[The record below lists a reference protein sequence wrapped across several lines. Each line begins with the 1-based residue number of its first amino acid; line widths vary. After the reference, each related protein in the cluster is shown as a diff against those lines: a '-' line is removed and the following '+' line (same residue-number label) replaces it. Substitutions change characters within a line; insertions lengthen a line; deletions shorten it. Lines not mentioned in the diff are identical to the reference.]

1 MSPAGPSRKQARRD
15 AVFLLYQTEVTDL
28 PMADLVK
35 GQKLREGYAPDD
47 FTIKAVAG
55 VLRDKEALDAEL
67 EAHSRGWPLDR
78 VAPLERS
85 ILRLA
90 LWEIRSEVSPP
101 EVAIDEAVRLA
112 KRYSTD
118 EAGAFVNGVL
128 GGCLRGTE
136 DAASA
141 GDEDETP
148 ERGAGE
154 SRRSLKTGRRK
165 MADEQIAGLALTREQ
180 ALARLKDILTQLEEL
195 EPRLAASSSAEVE
208 MTLLERATEQVE
220 EAGRLLEQLG
230 RVTG

>member
-1 MSPAGPSRKQARRD
+1 MGSRSSPSNPSESGTLDVRVSPARPSRKQARRD
-15 AVFLLYQTEVTDL
+15 AVFLLYQTEVTEL

-35 GQKLREGYAPDD
+35 GQKLREGYAPDE

-55 VLRDKEALDAEL
+55 VLRDRDALDSEL

-90 LWEIRSEVSPP
+90 LWEIREDVSPP

-128 GGCLRGTE
+128 GGILRADGDSETHGEAGTE
-136 DAASA
+136 GQDAGIGGA
-141 GDEDETP
+141 ED
-148 ERGAGE
+148 G
-154 SRRSLKTGRRK
+154 
-165 MADEQIAGLALTREQ
+165 
-180 ALARLKDILTQLEEL
+180 
-195 EPRLAASSSAEVE
+195 
-208 MTLLERATEQVE
+208 
-220 EAGRLLEQLG
+220 
-230 RVTG
+230 

>member
-1 MSPAGPSRKQARRD
+1 VSPAGPSRKQARRD

-28 PMADLVK
+28 PMADLVA
-35 GQKLREGYAPDD
+35 GQKLREGYAPDE

-55 VLRDKEALDAEL
+55 VLREQETLDAEL

-90 LWEIRSEVSPP
+90 LWEISGEVTPP

-128 GGCLRGTE
+128 GGIVRGAVADE
-136 DAASA
+136 DAGGEQGGAPGADA
-141 GDEDETP
+141 GGEQGGAPGADAGSPETP
-148 ERGAGE
+148 TDDEGGE
-154 SRRSLKTGRRK
+154 DG
-165 MADEQIAGLALTREQ
+165 
-180 ALARLKDILTQLEEL
+180 
-195 EPRLAASSSAEVE
+195 
-208 MTLLERATEQVE
+208 
-220 EAGRLLEQLG
+220 
-230 RVTG
+230 